1 MKYIIR
7 PFAEIIV
14 KSKPVRKRYL
24 DFLQNNTN
32 LALKKIDESLKA
44 KLFWDKL
51 ELSVP
56 LSPALPPSQGGREQK
71 GEIIKVLSRVP

>member
-24 DFLQNNTN
+24 DFLQNNAN
-32 LALKKIDESLKA
+32 LTLKRVNENLKV

-51 ELSVP
+51 ELDTTI
-56 LSPALPPSQGGREQK
+56 LSSQVRDE
-71 GEIIKVLSRVP
+71 EIVKVLSRIP